1 MEINGRKMCMAIIPI
16 ICCFVLNNGLVQRRP
31 KASTLQ
37 WSKIQK
43 FLLSLGLRG
52 NSKMQ
57 FPCVLGGMLFFCLR
71 KKNGA
76 MTPLWSFTFA
86 LWLCLF
92 LVSSWQE
99 QFLTFRLQCMFWWGV
114 QIHVYFPRKP
124 QACQAAAGGHAV
136 VPDCVALWI
145 LSGLNCT
152 VNADLPEWVLEAI
165 HRLQRVC

>member
-1 MEINGRKMCMAIIPI
+1 MGGKCAWQSSLL
-16 ICCFVLNNGLVQRRP
+16 FVVLFWIMDSFREGLRHLHYSGQRFRN
-31 KASTLQ
+31 S
-37 WSKIQK
+37 
-43 FLLSLGLRG
+43 LLSLGLRG